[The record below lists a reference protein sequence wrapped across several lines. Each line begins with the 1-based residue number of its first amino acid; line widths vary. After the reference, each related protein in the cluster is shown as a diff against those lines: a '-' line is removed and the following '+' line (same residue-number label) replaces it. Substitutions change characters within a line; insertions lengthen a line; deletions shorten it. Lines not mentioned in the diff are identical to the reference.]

1 MAREVATRTINEAEQ
16 SIQKV
21 LQEENRKLNEALPK
35 CKEEGINVSGT
46 IPAGLAIEVAKLQK
60 NLAKKEREL
69 RKESEAEIKE
79 AERNRDLEIKR
90 SRGMQKF
97 SVFLPPLPAYNR
109 CNCFLQKKAEI
120 QGAASARVR
129 A

>member
-1 MAREVATRTINEAEQ
+1 MSQ
-16 SIQKV
+16 GQFLQV
-21 LQEENRKLNEALPK
+21 LQ
-35 CKEEGINVSGT
+35 T
-46 IPAGLAIEVAKLQK
+46 EVAKLQK

-90 SRGMQKF
+90 KQEGMQKF
-97 SVFLPPLPAYNR
+97 SVFLPPLPLLIIAAIVFYR
-109 CNCFLQKKAEI
+109 KRKAEI
-120 QGAASARVR
+120 QGAVSARVR